1 MTNIDESKLPLSEEQ
16 TEVKSEDELSTEETE
31 AVAGGGIIGAA
42 LGGAV
47 GGAAGFITTGSLDGA
62 KAGAA
67 GGIAVGGFLPE
78 P

>member
-1 MTNIDESKLPLSEEQ
+1 MERIEESNLPLSEEQ
-16 TEVKSEDELSTEETE
+16 ATDELSAEDLE
-31 AVAGGGIIGAA
+31 AVAGGGIFGAIA
-42 LGGAV
+42 GGVIGGAV
-47 GGAAGFITTGSLDGA
+47 GFITTGSLEGA

>member
-1 MTNIDESKLPLSEEQ
+1 MENIEEKNLPLSQEQ
-16 TEVKSEDELSTEETE
+16 AEAQVEDELSAEEE
-31 AVAGGGIIGAA
+31 DAVAGGGIIGAA

-47 GGAAGFITTGSLDGA
+47 GGAVGFITTGTLDGA